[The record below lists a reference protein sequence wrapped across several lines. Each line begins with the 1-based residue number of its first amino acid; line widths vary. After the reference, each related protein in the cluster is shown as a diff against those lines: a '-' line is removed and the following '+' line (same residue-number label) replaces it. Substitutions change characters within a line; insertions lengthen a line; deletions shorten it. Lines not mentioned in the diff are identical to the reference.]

1 MTNTQ
6 KAKHSTNSQ
15 TGKQNVHTPL
25 PLIMAVKSGVHPIK
39 PAPIITT
46 SEFSSDRG
54 VWDFAGHILGSV

>member
-54 VWDFAGHILGSV
+54 V